1 MHHRMEDK
9 IDVTENVADIVLINK
24 DITECWSL
32 TLDQITLTQT
42 DNTSYNSVDVNSSAM
57 RS

>member
-32 TLDQITLTQT
+32 TLDQIALTQT
-42 DNTSYNSVDVNSSAM
+42 DDTSYNSVDVSSSAM